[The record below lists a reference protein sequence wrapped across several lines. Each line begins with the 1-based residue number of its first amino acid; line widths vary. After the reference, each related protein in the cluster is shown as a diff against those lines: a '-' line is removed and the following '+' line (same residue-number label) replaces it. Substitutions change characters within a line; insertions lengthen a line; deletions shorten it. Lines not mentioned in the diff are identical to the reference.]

1 MRFLLLLGALLLAA
15 GCGGGRGRT
24 TFDPTHLRGAAP
36 VEEHPRQGGTLVW
49 GRSGDAKKLD
59 PALVSDG
66 ESVMVLTNIFET
78 LVAFKPGTTEL
89 VPGLATEW
97 EHSADG
103 LVWTFK
109 LRKGVTFHD
118 GSAFDANAVVFTFER
133 QMRRDHPARHAEDAF
148 GTFASYFGR
157 LERVEKVDDF
167 TVKFTLSRPYGPF
180 LDALSLYCT
189 GIVSPTAFASRGKD
203 AQGRYR
209 YDFAS
214 HPVGT
219 GPFRFVSWQR
229 DVQIVLEANEHY
241 WGGPPYLDRVVFRPI
256 TNPQARL
263 KELEAGGIQG
273 MDNPDLIDL
282 ASIHAD
288 PRLRLLGQ
296 EGLNVCYLAM
306 HTLKKPFDDPRVRQA
321 VAFCIDKRRLIRA
334 AFNGTADPATT
345 MCPAAMRM
353 HAPLVDR
360 TPDLDRARH
369 LLAEAGYPKGFETTL
384 WYGAAQRAYL
394 PNPGDTAIQ
403 IREDLKPVGIKVK
416 LKKLEWTAYLS
427 AVQSGQ
433 HDMCLL
439 GWMADHGDPDGFL
452 YVLLDK
458 TNARPGS
465 ADNVSFY
472 QGGRVHNL
480 LEQARSAYDQGL
492 RQRLYREVQEIVF
505 RDVPVVPLASVRDF
519 RVLRRE
525 VRGYRIY
532 PAGGEHFGRVSFAK

>member
-1 MRFLLLLGALLLAA
+1 MKSLFLLGALLCVVA
-15 GCGGGRGRT
+15 CGGNREKT

-36 VEEHPRQGGTLVW
+36 VDEHPRTGGTFVW

-66 ESVMVLTNIFET
+66 ESVMVLTNLFET
-78 LVAFKPGTTEL
+78 LVTFAPGTTKL

-97 EHSADG
+97 DRSADG

-109 LRKGVTFHD
+109 LRRGVTFHD
-118 GSAFDANAVVFTFER
+118 GSPFNADAVVFTFER
-133 QMRRDHPARHAEDAF
+133 QMRSDHPARRPEDAF

-157 LERVEKVDDF
+157 LKSVAKVDDF
-167 TVKFTLSRPYGPF
+167 TVTFTLSRPYGPF
-180 LDALSLYCT
+180 LDAMSLYCV
-189 GIVSPTAFASRGKD
+189 GIVSPAAFASRGKD
-203 AQGRYR
+203 ADGRYR

-219 GPFRFVSWQR
+219 GPFRFKSWQR

-241 WGGPPYLDRVVFRPI
+241 WQGRPYLDRVVFRPI
-256 TNPQARL
+256 ANPQARL

-282 ASIHAD
+282 ASIHANPD
-288 PRLRLLGQ
+288 LRLLGQ

-306 HTLKKPFDDPRVRQA
+306 HTLKKPFDDPRVRRA
-321 VAFCIDKRRLIRA
+321 VAFSIDKRRLIQA
-334 AFNGTADPATT
+334 AFNSTADPAVT

-360 TPDLDRARH
+360 RPDLRRARR
-369 LLAEAGYPKGFETTL
+369 LLAEAGYPDGFETSL
-384 WYGAAQRAYL
+384 WYGSAQRAYL

-403 IREDLKPVGIKVK
+403 IREDLKQVGIQVK
-416 LKKLEWTAYLS
+416 LRKLEWTAYLA

-433 HDMCLL
+433 HEMCLL

-458 TNARPGS
+458 TNARVGS

-472 QGGRVHNL
+472 QGGRVHTL
-480 LEQARSAYDQGL
+480 LEKARSVYDQGL
-492 RQRLYREVQEIVF
+492 RERLYREVQEIVF
-505 RDVPVVPLASVRDF
+505 RDAPVLPLASVRDF

-532 PAGGEHFGRVSFAK
+532 PAGGEYFGRVSLAK